1 MKPLFGADS
10 GLARSRA
17 AATAPGS
24 AQTNGGGPRPIPPV
38 PGAAQLTAAHPEI
51 YVAGAFAAGVVL
63 AIAVRR
69 LGH

>member
-1 MKPLFGADS
+1 MKPLFGTDS

-17 AATAPGS
+17 AASAPDR
-24 AQTNGGGPRPIPPV
+24 AETNGGGPRPAPPALS
-38 PGAAQLTAAHPEI
+38 AAQLTAAHPEI
-51 YVAGAFAAGVVL
+51 YVAAAFAAGVVL